1 MGHLL
6 GKTSRCHFFCSQNKD
21 SNRSQFLKAELYP
34 LASRKMKPTKSSL
47 LSADLATILK
57 GELHG
62 AADLIITEL
71 APLHEPKAGAITF
84 IRGRSK
90 AAAWRSLIKLP
101 QMAVLI
107 EPSLLPDPELISS
120 LKCTLIAVSNS
131 HAAFIDVVN
140 RFYAPE
146 DLECSIHPSAIIDP
160 SAEIPLDVSIGAFC
174 VVGPRVKLASKAVLH
189 NSVTLCR
196 DVTIGARSEL
206 YSGVVVREGCT
217 VGDDCIVHNNSV
229 IGADGFGY
237 ISDPNNKAPIVKVPQ
252 VGIVIVGNCVEI
264 GANTTID
271 RATVGATKIGAYT
284 KIDNQV
290 QIGHNVTIG
299 RACVIC
305 AQVGIAGSANI
316 GDGVVLGGG
325 TGVADHISVAS
336 GVRVGGHAGVTS
348 DIDEPGDY
356 LGMPALKASRY
367 RRQWATFKKLAVRED
382 K

>member
-1 MGHLL
+1 
-6 GKTSRCHFFCSQNKD
+6 
-21 SNRSQFLKAELYP
+21 
-34 LASRKMKPTKSSL
+34 MKPTKFSI
-47 LSADLATILK
+47 LSADIATILK

-62 AADLIITEL
+62 TADLLITEL

-84 IRGRSK
+84 VKGRSK
-90 AAAWRSLIKLP
+90 AAAWRAMIKLP
-101 QMAVLI
+101 RMVVLI
-107 EPSLLPDPELISS
+107 EPALIPDHELISS
-120 LKCTLIAVSNS
+120 LKCTLISVPNS
-131 HAAFIDVVN
+131 HAAFIDIVN
-140 RFYAPE
+140 RFYTPE
-146 DLECSIHPSAIIDP
+146 DVEYSIHPSAIIDP
-160 SAEIPLDVSIGAFC
+160 SAELSPNVSIGAFC
-174 VVGPRVKLASKAVLH
+174 VVGPRVKLGSGVVLH

-206 YSGVVVREGCT
+206 FSGVVIRESCT
-217 VGDDCIVHNNSV
+217 IGDDCIVHNNSV

-237 ISDPNNKAPIVKVPQ
+237 IADPKNKAPIAKVPQ
-252 VGIVIVGNCVEI
+252 VGIVIVDDFVEI

-271 RATVGATKIGAYT
+271 RATVGATRIGAYT

-290 QIGHNVTIG
+290 QIGHNVSIG
-299 RACVIC
+299 RACIIC

-325 TGVADHISVAS
+325 TGVADHVSVVS

-367 RRQWATFKKLAVRED
+367 RRQWAAFKKLAVREV